1 MVKLNIGG
9 KLLEGIKKY
18 RYALLILFLGLV
30 LLLIPGTKKETPL
43 EEPKAQETV
52 ATPNLAEQLEQI
64 LSKIEGAGQVSVMLS
79 VKNGEQILF
88 QEDKD
93 SGGDSIRQDTVI
105 VTGADREQS
114 GLVQQV
120 NPPTYLGAIVVCK
133 GADRAQVRL
142 AIVEAVSRVTGLGAD
157 QISVLKMK

>member
-9 KLLEGIKKY
+9 KWLEVIKKY
-18 RYALLILFLGLV
+18 RYALLVLILGLG
-30 LLLIPGTKKETPL
+30 LLLLPGKKPEQTQAPAQQEPAAMVYDLPEKL
-43 EEPKAQETV
+43 EK
-52 ATPNLAEQLEQI
+52 I

-79 VKNGEQILF
+79 VRTGEQTLF

-93 SGGDSIRQDTVI
+93 TSGDSLRQETVI
-105 VTGADREQS
+105 VSGADRGQS
-114 GLVQQV
+114 GLVQQI

-142 AIVEAVSRVTGLGAD
+142 AIVEAVSRITGLGAD